1 MLFRSDLEASQE
13 YYNSLMEL
21 YAEWGVDFVK
31 CDDICRMD
39 AASSKKE
46 IEMLHK
52 AILHCGREIVL
63 SLSPGP
69 AIVEE
74 AEFYFQNAEMW
85 RITDDFWDTWPLLL
99 NMFDRCKAW
108 EQHVKDGC
116 FPDCDMLPIGYV
128 GKGFGEERLTRFTQ
142 EEQVTMMTLWCMF
155 RSPLMLGAEMTKLD
169 EWTKNLLTN
178 EAVLHLLESSKGAH
192 ESYRDDKIIM
202 WKSKDINNKDQYC
215 AIFNISEVKQ
225 EVSLAQ
231 VLKDSTMA
239 TTLWTSERVDG
250 TTNITI
256 PSHGAV
262 LIKHA

>member
-1 MLFRSDLEASQE
+1 MGFAPLAEYVHSKGLKFGIHIMRGIPRIAAYKKLGLKGTTMTANEIANPYSICYWNPDMYGVNPDLEASQE

-178 EAVLHLLESSKGAH
+178 EALLHLLESSKGAH
-192 ESYRDDKIIM
+192 ESYRDDKIRM
-202 WKSKDINNKDQYC
+202 WK
-215 AIFNISEVKQ
+215 
-225 EVSLAQ
+225 
-231 VLKDSTMA
+231 
-239 TTLWTSERVDG
+239 
-250 TTNITI
+250 
-256 PSHGAV
+256 
-262 LIKHA
+262 